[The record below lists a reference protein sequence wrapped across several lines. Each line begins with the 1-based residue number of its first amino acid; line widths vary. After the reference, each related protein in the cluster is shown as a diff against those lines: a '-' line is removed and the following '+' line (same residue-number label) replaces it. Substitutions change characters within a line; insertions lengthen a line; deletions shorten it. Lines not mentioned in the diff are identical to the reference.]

1 MLQTEVSKN
10 EHVGYGTIE
19 PQNSIQSNEPNAGKT
34 KETKWVEVISSRNG
48 RTKQEKIDP
57 GKWQVETGNRY
68 KVLES
73 LQEPMKLVDGL
84 EKGKT

>member
-1 MLQTEVSKN
+1 MLQTEFSKS

-34 KETKWVEVISSRNG
+34 KETKWIEVISSCHG

-57 GKWQVETGNRY
+57 
-68 KVLES
+68 S
-73 LQEPMKLVDGL
+73 
-84 EKGKT
+84 KGK